1 MVCSQTC
8 LVLGKERQ
16 EESWDSMGYIVNSV
30 PAWATVGDFIP
41 KMLGMPGVVVY
52 THTFNFNTREAEA
65 ARPL

>member
-1 MVCSQTC
+1 MVCSQTF

-16 EESWDSMGYIVNSV
+16 EEFWDSMGYIVNSV

-52 THTFNFNTREAEA
+52 SPFISTLGEAEA